1 MPPTLIVLVGMAT
14 ILGAILLLRL
24 NAFLALIIAAIVV
37 SLLAPGEPAVK
48 IARVAEGFG
57 RTAGTVGIVM
67 ALAAIVGKA
76 MMDSGAADRIVNA
89 FLALLG
95 EKRGATALC
104 ATGYVLSIPVF
115 FDTVFYLLVPLA
127 RSMYGRTNR
136 NYLKYLLAIAAGAA
150 ATHTLVPPTPGPVAI
165 AGTLGVDLGT
175 MVLVGIVVAL
185 PAAGVGLLFAGWVDR
200 RMPVVPRAIATPGLG
215 ASVAEAA
222 LTQRLPGL
230 VPSLLPI
237 ILPALLISSHTVV
250 VSMTARPGM
259 HLALWSALAPYT
271 AIIGN
276 PNLALLVAAG
286 VALWVYARHRRVS
299 RADLAEMVE
308 TSLMSAG
315 VMILI
320 IAASGAFGVALQATE
335 IGSVIE
341 RAFVGQAAA
350 SGVGSGLVF
359 LFLGFG
365 VASLIKLAQ
374 GSSTVAMITT
384 AAMLAAMLPASGL
397 PFHTVY
403 VAAAI
408 ASGSLVGTWMNDSGF
423 WLFSKMGGVTEV
435 ETLKSWTPVLAI
447 VGVTAMVTTLALAL
461 LVPLR

>member
-1 MPPTLIVLVGMAT
+1 MHPTMILLVGMAT
-14 ILGAILLLRL
+14 ILAGIVLLRL

-57 RTAGTVGIVM
+57 RTAGTVGIVI
-67 ALAAIVGKA
+67 ALAAIIGKA
-76 MMDSGAADRIVNA
+76 MTDSGAADRIVNA

-104 ATGYVLSIPVF
+104 STGYVLSIPVF

-136 NYLKYLLAIAAGAA
+136 NYLKYLLAIAAGA
-150 ATHTLVPPTPGPVAI
+150 
-165 AGTLGVDLGT
+165 
-175 MVLVGIVVAL
+175 
-185 PAAGVGLLFAGWVDR
+185 GLLFAGWVDR
-200 RMPVVPRAIATPGLG
+200 RMPVVPRAPAGSALG
-215 ASVAEAA
+215 AGAAEAA
-222 LTQRLPGL
+222 VTQPLPGL

-237 ILPALLISSHTVV
+237 ILPVLLISSHTVV
-250 VSMTARPGM
+250 VSMTARPGS
-259 HLALWSALAPYT
+259 HVALWSALAPYT

-276 PNLALLVAAG
+276 PNLALLVAVGIAM
-286 VALWVYARHRRVS
+286 WVYVRQRRVS

-341 RAFVGQAAA
+341 RTFVGQAAA
-350 SGVGSGLVF
+350 SGGGSGLVF

-365 VASLIKLAQ
+365 
-374 GSSTVAMITT
+374 G
-384 AAMLAAMLPASGL
+384 
-397 PFHTVY
+397 
-403 VAAAI
+403 
-408 ASGSLVGTWMNDSGF
+408 
-423 WLFSKMGGVTEV
+423 
-435 ETLKSWTPVLAI
+435 
-447 VGVTAMVTTLALAL
+447 
-461 LVPLR
+461 